1 MSFAKNIGKILSN
14 KYGQNLLDSAKKS
27 TTNAIKT
34 ASRKKP
40 KNYWWIKISTRK
52 RYIFLKI
59 IDELRLAVKERY
71 ISPEKSQQIIDELRL
86 VWQYN
91 NNGISKIENLLDKT
105 SNQPSKFRTKNWVEI
120 NFESRGT
127 C

>member
-1 MSFAKNIGKILSN
+1 MSFGKNIGKILSN

>member
-1 MSFAKNIGKILSN
+1 MSFGKNIGKIISN

-27 TTNAIKT
+27 TANAIKT
-34 ASRKKP
+34 TSRKKP

-52 RYIFLKI
+52 RCIFLKI
-59 IDELRLAVKERY
+59 IDELRLALKERY
-71 ISPEKSQQIIDELRL
+71 ISPEKSQQI
-86 VWQYN
+86 
-91 NNGISKIENLLDKT
+91 ENFLDKT

>member
-1 MSFAKNIGKILSN
+1 MSFGKNIGKILSN

-52 RYIFLKI
+52 RCIFLKI

>member
-1 MSFAKNIGKILSN
+1 MSFGKNIGKILTN

-52 RYIFLKI
+52 RCIFLKI

>member
-1 MSFAKNIGKILSN
+1 M
-14 KYGQNLLDSAKKS
+14 
-27 TTNAIKT
+27 
-34 ASRKKP
+34 
-40 KNYWWIKISTRK
+40 
-52 RYIFLKI
+52 FLKI

>member
-52 RYIFLKI
+52 RCIFLKI

>member
-1 MSFAKNIGKILSN
+1 MSFGNNIGKILSN

-52 RYIFLKI
+52 RCIFLKI